1 VTGND
6 PIHPGQTITESMWQ
20 MEATLGAVWHLD
32 KPETPAEPLK

>member
-1 VTGND
+1 
-6 PIHPGQTITESMWQ
+6 MWQ